1 MFKKNLAELACV
13 SRDVEKL
20 KSLYTMYTIG
30 RMENDVGASENPV
43 GALSN
48 SQTRATVTL

>member
-1 MFKKNLAELACV
+1 M
-13 SRDVEKL
+13 EKL

-43 GALSN
+43 GALPN
-48 SQTRATVTL
+48 SQTRATVMRHFKRGIHFEKCISE